1 MALKGVKPE
10 VVKPQKPKILISG
23 PAGSRKSSF
32 ALNAQ
37 MPFYIDTE
45 AGITREQYMK
55 KLALSGGLYFGPM
68 EGSQDFSEITAQVKE
83 LATTKNPYKWIIVDS
98 LTKPYRIEMFAAEDR
113 GVSSEFKKSQKEA
126 EKGARKLMG
135 WLMRPDLDLSV
146 MMICHT
152 KDKWAKDDKGVLVK
166 EGSVWDGPEKLD
178 YDLDL
183 WLETQF
189 SGPDVYAVVKKS
201 RVEGFV
207 TGAKMAFD
215 FETFKRMYGAAVIDR
230 PIQPI
235 TLATAEQVTQLNHL
249 VEVLKVPQEDLDKWL
264 LKAQATEIED
274 LSSDNADKLIKFL
287 KEKIEG
293 KEVKK

>member
-32 ALNAQ
+32 ALNAPA
-37 MPFYIDTE
+37 PFYIDTE
-45 AGITREQYMK
+45 SGITREQYMK
-55 KLALSGGLYFGPM
+55 KLSASGGLYFGPG
-68 EGSQDFSEITAQVKE
+68 EGSQDFVEITAQVKE
-83 LATTKNPYKWIIVDS
+83 LATTKHPYKSIVLDS
-98 LTKPYRIEMFAAEDR
+98 LTKPFRLEMFAAEDR

-126 EKGARKLMG
+126 EKGARKCLA
-135 WLMRPDLDLSV
+135 WLMRPDLDFPVFL
-146 MMICHT
+146 ICHT
-152 KDKWAKDDKGVLVK
+152 KDKWSKDDKGAIVK
-166 EGSVWDGPEKLD
+166 EGSIWDGPEKLD

-189 SGPDVYAVVKKS
+189 SGQDVYAVVKKS
-201 RVEGFV
+201 RVDGFV

-215 FETFKRMYGAAVIDR
+215 FETFKKMYGAAVIDR

-235 TLATAEQVTQLNHL
+235 TLATPDQVTQLNHL

-264 LKAQATEIED
+264 LKAQATEIDD
-274 LSSDNADKLIKFL
+274 LSSDNAEKLIQFFKAKIDG
-287 KEKIEG
+287 KEK
-293 KEVKK
+293 K

>member
-45 AGITREQYMK
+45 AGITREQYQK
-55 KLALSGGLYFGPM
+55 KLALSGGLYFGPL
-68 EGSQDFSEITAQVKE
+68 EGSQDFAEITTQVKE
-83 LATTKNPYKWIIVDS
+83 LATTKHPYKWIILDS
-98 LTKPYRIEMFAAEDR
+98 LTKPFRLSMFSAEDR

-126 EKGARKLMG
+126 EKEARKCLA

-152 KDKWAKDDKGVLVK
+152 KDKWTK
-166 EGSVWDGPEKLD
+166 EGKEVIKEGTIWDGPEKLD

-189 SGPDVYAVVKKS
+189 SGQDVYAVVKKS

-207 TGAKMAFD
+207 TGSKLAFD
-215 FETFKRMYGAAVIDR
+215 FETFKKMYGAAVIDR

-235 TLATAEQVTQLNHL
+235 TLATKEQIEQLNHL
-249 VEVLKVPQEDLDKWL
+249 VEILKVPLEDLDKWL

-274 LSSDNADKLIKFL
+274 LSSENADRMLKFL
-287 KEKIEG
+287 KEKIDG
-293 KEVKK
+293 KEKK